1 MKKRVIFSFIF
12 NGELTCRIVNSKV
25 ARTTV
30 AVWLGITVACG
41 GISGCDNGE
50 DIVTE
55 TETETEVVEVTDR
68 YNGEGI
74 YFKIGDTFYDGRV
87 VEGVSTD
94 EVLVRLADGSEMT
107 INLDLIRGTLLAD
120 QPDVGTQVYLLMMV
134 VRPDSDPDLFRG
146 EFMAATIEAAYS
158 NGMRKIMFHG
168 CFDKNGK
175 WHDLPGISFVH
186 EDTKIQDG
194 GYITLEQLQS
204 LIFGK
209 DGEKW

>member
-1 MKKRVIFSFIF
+1 MRKRTIFPFIF
-12 NGELTCRIVNSKV
+12 NGELTCRIVNSKL

-30 AVWLGITVACG
+30 AVLLGITVACG

-50 DIVTE
+50 DIV

-120 QPDVGTQVYLLMMV
+120 QPDVGTYVFLLVMV
-134 VRPDSDPDLFRG
+134 VRPDSDPDLFWG
-146 EFMAATIEAAYS
+146 QFMRATIEAAYS

-168 CFDKNGK
+168 CFDKNEK
-175 WHDLPGISFVH
+175 WHDLSGISFVH
-186 EDTKIQDG
+186 EDTKWQDG
-194 GYITLEQLQS
+194 GYLTRDQLARRIGGQ
-204 LIFGK
+204 